1 MSDELHAYI
10 EQLQAE
16 QEEQRKHSE
25 AKPELMRRFEEAEH
39 ALPAGYA
46 VVLAASDCARAGS
59 QHPLPANDLIDLARD
74 YHTRLRPGEPISD
87 DELRAGVDGAASRDQ
102 DQLPLLI
109 PDGDDAYRVSPAID
123 RMGFDVPPIPS
134 ETWDWL
140 FTHLPPIRLLELGDA
155 TNMSLYKRHKQM
167 TERAWT
173 HAFEAGEE
181 PVRSAAS
188 ACLGMLYAD
197 RGDDE
202 DAIVALE
209 RADPSLLRPSV
220 QATTAFTL
228 GLLYDRGK
236 NADRARSYYEQAI
249 EAHDWRASPNA
260 AYNLGLLL
268 GDLGDADGAEAA
280 FTHAIEGK
288 YYPDKDEAIYALA
301 VTLQKLGKLDRAE
314 TYYERAIA
322 TDVIASDV
330 PSKAALGLGLLHEE
344 QGRVDQAI
352 AAYERG
358 VTGCNDKLI
367 AEAIWRYARLAAPKE
382 KVDPIAVYQRLLGRL
397 RDYVTPA
404 AACRLGQLLWGNGE
418 HPTAAAVLEQAMAS
432 NWGRAAAEA
441 AFLRG
446 WLAHSHE
453 GDDVT
458 ARACYRQAID
468 CRDHE
473 HAAQAANN
481 LGVLLAEHGDHD
493 DAVAMFRSV
502 RSYPHCTTTAKA
514 AFNAGLL
521 LERSGQNDQ
530 ARTAFE
536 QAIDADNPVV
546 LPRAVAHL
554 ARLLL
559 RTKHKDAAR
568 ALLDQWRNCDDPD
581 LASAVADAFEELRS
595 RATARTGERHERHA
609 RVVAAFQELSS
620 RPTSRGL
627 RLLTEPW

>member
-1 MSDELHAYI
+1 MIEELNAYV

-16 QEEQRKHSE
+16 QEERRKHSE
-25 AKPELMRRFEEAEH
+25 AKPELVRRFEEAEH
-39 ALPAGYA
+39 TLPAGYA
-46 VVLAASDCARAGS
+46 VVLAASDCARAGAK
-59 QHPLPANDLIDLARD
+59 HPLSASDLIGLARD
-74 YHTRLRPGEPISD
+74 YYARLRPGEPIGD
-87 DELRAGVDGAASRDQ
+87 DGLRAGVDWAALCEQ
-102 DQLPLLI
+102 GQLPLLI
-109 PDGDDAYRVSPAID
+109 PAGDDAYRVSPAID
-123 RMGFDVPPIPS
+123 RMGFEVPPVPS

-140 FTHLPPIRLLELGDA
+140 FAHLPPMRLLELGDA
-155 TNMSLYKRHKQM
+155 TKMSLYKRDRQM

-173 HAFEAGEE
+173 HAFEAGQE

-188 ACLGMLYAD
+188 VSLGMLYAD

-209 RADPSLLRPSV
+209 RADTSLLAPSA
-220 QATTAFTL
+220 QAATAFTL

-249 EAHDWRASPNA
+249 EADDWRASPHA

-288 YYPDKDEAIYALA
+288 YYPDQDQAIYALA
-301 VTLQKLGKLDRAE
+301 ITLEKLGELDRAE
-314 TYYERAIA
+314 AYYERAIA
-322 TDVIASDV
+322 TDVVASDV
-330 PSKAALGLGLLHEE
+330 PSKAALDLGLLHEQ
-344 QGRVDQAI
+344 QGRTDQAI

-382 KVDPIAVYQRLLGRL
+382 QVDPIVVYQRLLGRL
-397 RDYVTPA
+397 RDYVEPA
-404 AACRLGQLLWGNGE
+404 ATCRLGQWLWCHGE
-418 HPTAAAVLEQAMAS
+418 HAAAAALFERAMAS
-432 NWGRAAAEA
+432 AGNINAEA

-446 WLAHSHE
+446 WLAHAHE
-453 GDDVT
+453 DDDVT

-468 CRDHE
+468 SRDRE

-481 LGVLLAEHGDHD
+481 LGVLLAGRGEHDE
-493 DAVAMFRSV
+493 AVAMFRSV
-502 RSYPHCTTTAKA
+502 RSYPRCTATAKA
-514 AFNAGLL
+514 ALNAGLL
-521 LERSGQNDQ
+521 LERAGRTGQ

-559 RTKHKDAAR
+559 RTKNQDAAS
-568 ALLDQWRNCDDPD
+568 ALLDQWRNADDPE
-581 LASAVADAFEELRS
+581 LAKDVADAFEQLRS
-595 RATARTGERHERHA
+595 RPDHA
-609 RVVAAFQELSS
+609 
-620 RPTSRGL
+620 L